1 MREAVGK
8 AREVG
13 LDLADSSGNEV
24 SPAGQQEL
32 RRGEGVWWLSPKQV
46 RELRVAGDL
55 QGCC

>member
-32 RRGEGVWWLSPKQV
+32 RRGEGGVVVVP
-46 RELRVAGDL
+46 
-55 QGCC
+55 